1 MRLMVLVL
9 FALTIGAA
17 LLIPANAQQPPG
29 PVHRKDKSCILC
41 VKKCEICVK
50 GPGKYYSGVEDCK
63 ATCRARGVT
72 WSKASCKLNERC

>member
-1 MRLMVLVL
+1 MRAIGLGLL
-9 FALTIGAA
+9 SLAIGAV
-17 LLIPANAQQPPG
+17 LIIPVSAQQPPASM
-29 PVHRKDKSCILC
+29 HRKDKSCILC